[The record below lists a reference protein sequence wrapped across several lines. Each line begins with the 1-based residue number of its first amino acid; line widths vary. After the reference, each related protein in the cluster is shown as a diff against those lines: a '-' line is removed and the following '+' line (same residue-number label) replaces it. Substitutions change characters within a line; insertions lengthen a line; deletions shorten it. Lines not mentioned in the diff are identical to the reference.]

1 MSNFQGVDHA
11 GIGVADMD
19 VAFDY
24 WMHKLGFTEV
34 FFDYTGPVPGL
45 EEITKTKATKA
56 RIVMLGHKNTTR
68 LGPGKVKLVQ
78 RLDTDQA
85 PPYPAGIG
93 YGEVG
98 LAEVCL
104 HTLHTEKIFRELVDN
119 HGVKSLMEPLS
130 AAVGEQQI
138 ELDIAYFADPWM
150 GKVELIDWTGLWTS
164 RPAKPR
170 IEGVNH
176 VAFGVHDMKVT
187 TDFYQQLGFTD
198 QIFESTEFF
207 GPMAPWYQVGRALP
221 GHHMT
226 LWLSGKGAGIEPV
239 RLTPLW
245 EDCRGEWGHVG
256 PMDFGIGVQ
265 NIKKAVEELKRLGI
279 EMHSDIQTLD
289 VGTSEFKYLYFKD
302 PDDQYVSIVET
313 SY

>member
-1 MSNFQGVDHA
+1 MSEFLGVDHA
-11 GIGVADMD
+11 GIGVGDMD
-19 VAFDY
+19 KAFSFWTD
-24 WMHKLGFTEV
+24 KLGFTKV

-45 EEITKTKATKA
+45 EEITKNKNTKA
-56 RIVMLGHKNTTR
+56 RIVMLGNKFTTR

-78 RLDTDQA
+78 RLDGLGA
-85 PPYPAGIG
+85 PVYPPAIG

-104 HTLHTEKIFRELVDN
+104 HTLHTEKIFRDLVDKR
-119 HGVKSLMEPLS
+119 GCKSLMEPLS
-130 AAVGEQQI
+130 AAVGEHKI
-138 ELDIAYFADPWM
+138 ELDIAYIADPWM
-150 GKVELIDWTGLWTS
+150 GKVELIDWKGLWTS
-164 RPAKPR
+164 RPAAPR

-187 TDFYQQLGFTD
+187 TDFYKQLGFKD

-207 GPMAPWYQVGRALP
+207 EPMAPWYQVGRSLP

-226 LWLSGKGAGIEPV
+226 LWLSGQGAGIEPV
-239 RLTPLW
+239 RLTPLG

-256 PMDFGIGVQ
+256 PMDFGVGVQ
-265 NIKKAVEELKRLGI
+265 NIKKAVMELSRLGI
-279 EMHSDIQTLD
+279 EMHSDIQVLD
-289 VGTSEFKYLYFKD
+289 VGVSEFKYVYFKD
-302 PDDQYVSIVET
+302 PDNQYVCLTEN

>member
-1 MSNFQGVDHA
+1 MTTFQGVDHA
-11 GIGVADMD
+11 GIGVGDMD
-19 VAFDY
+19 QALEF
-24 WMHKLGFTEV
+24 WSRKLGFTEL

-45 EEITKTKATKA
+45 EEVAKSKSVKA
-56 RIVMLGHKNTTR
+56 RIVMLGNKHTTR

-78 RLDTDQA
+78 RLDGAGA

-104 HTLHTEKIFRELVDN
+104 HTLHTEQIFRQLVDKD
-119 HGVKSLMEPLS
+119 GCKSLMEPLS

-138 ELDIAYFADPWM
+138 DLDIAYIADPWM
-150 GKVELIDWTGLWTS
+150 GKVELIDWKGLWTA
-164 RPAKPR
+164 RPAAPR

-187 TDFYQQLGFTD
+187 TDFYKQLGFTD

-207 GPMAPWYQVGRALP
+207 GPMAPWYQVGRELP

-226 LWLSGKGAGIEPV
+226 LWLSGQGAGIEPV

-265 NIKKAVEELKRLGI
+265 NIKKAVSEFQKLGI
-279 EMHSDIQTLD
+279 EMHSEIQVLD
-289 VGTSEFKYLYFKD
+289 VGNSEFKYVYFKD

>member
-1 MSNFQGVDHA
+1 MFLGVDHA
-11 GIGVADMD
+11 GIGVGDMQK
-19 VAFDY
+19 AFEF
-24 WMHKLGFTEV
+24 WIEKLGFTEV

-45 EEITKTKATKA
+45 EEITKGKDVKA
-56 RIVMLGHKNTTR
+56 RIVMLGNRNATR

-78 RLDTDQA
+78 RLDGDGA
-85 PPYPAGIG
+85 PPLPAGIG

-104 HTLHTEKIFRELVDN
+104 HTLKTHEIFRHLVDDLN
-119 HGVKSLMEPLS
+119 CEPLMTPLT
-130 AAVGEQQI
+130 AAVGPHDI
-138 ELDIAYFADPWM
+138 SLDIGYIADPWR
-150 GKVELIDWTGLWTS
+150 GKVELIDWTGLWTA
-164 RPAKPR
+164 RPGEPR

-176 VAFGVHDMKVT
+176 VAFGVSDMKVT
-187 TDFYQQLGFTD
+187 TDFYKQLGFVD
-198 QIFESTEFF
+198 QIFESKEFF
-207 GPMAPWYQVGRALP
+207 DPMAPWYQSGRALP

-226 LWLSGKGAGIEPV
+226 LFLAGQGAGIEPV

-265 NIKKAVEELKRLGI
+265 NIEKAVKFLKLKGI
-279 EMHSDIQTLD
+279 ATHSDIQVLD
-289 VGTSEFKYLYFKD
+289 VGVSEFKYVYFKD
-302 PDDQYVSIVET
+302 PDDQYVSLVET

>member
-1 MSNFQGVDHA
+1 MNFQGVDHA

-104 HTLHTEKIFRELVDN
+104 HTLHTEQIFRDLVDALRVR
-119 HGVKSLMEPLS
+119 HGVSKTLLRLQLLG
-130 AAVGEQQI
+130 A
-138 ELDIAYFADPWM
+138 LN
-150 GKVELIDWTGLWTS
+150 WTS
-164 RPAKPR
+164 VWYRQGGADTGQIARHLVRVLRTGTQVTVKR
-170 IEGVNH
+170 GV
-176 VAFGVHDMKVT
+176 T
-187 TDFYQQLGFTD
+187 
-198 QIFESTEFF
+198 
-207 GPMAPWYQVGRALP
+207 
-221 GHHMT
+221 
-226 LWLSGKGAGIEPV
+226 AG
-239 RLTPLW
+239 
-245 EDCRGEWGHVG
+245 
-256 PMDFGIGVQ
+256 
-265 NIKKAVEELKRLGI
+265 
-279 EMHSDIQTLD
+279 
-289 VGTSEFKYLYFKD
+289 
-302 PDDQYVSIVET
+302 
-313 SY
+313 

>member
-1 MSNFQGVDHA
+1 MTTFQGVDHA
-11 GIGVADMD
+11 GIGVGDMEQ
-19 VAFDY
+19 ALEF
-24 WMHKLGFTEV
+24 WSRKLGFTEL

-45 EEITKTKATKA
+45 EEVAKSKGVKA
-56 RIVMLGHKNTTR
+56 RIVMLGNKHTTR
-68 LGPGKVKLVQ
+68 LGPGKIKLVQ
-78 RLDTDQA
+78 RLDGAGA

-104 HTLHTEKIFRELVDN
+104 HTLHTEQIFRQLVDKD
-119 HGVKSLMEPLS
+119 GCKSLMEPLS

-138 ELDIAYFADPWM
+138 DLDIAYIADPWM
-150 GKVELIDWTGLWTS
+150 GKVELIDWKGLWTA
-164 RPAKPR
+164 RPAAPR

-187 TDFYQQLGFTD
+187 TDFYKQLGFTD

-207 GPMAPWYQVGRALP
+207 DPMAPWYQVGRELP

-226 LWLSGKGAGIEPV
+226 LWLSGQGAGIEPV

-265 NIKKAVEELKRLGI
+265 NIERAVSELQKLGI
-279 EMHSDIQTLD
+279 EMHSEIQVLD
-289 VGTSEFKYLYFKD
+289 VGNSEFKYVYFKD
-302 PDDQYVSIVET
+302 PDDQFVSIVET